1 MKKLWPIAAV
11 VALAAA
17 AAVGVLWVRGGAEDE
32 LRERAVIELQQR
44 LGGEVELG
52 RVRIAGNSAV
62 VLEDLAWMP
71 TGGLIVA
78 VSVDRIELLVDAST
92 LLDGQPSIAGG
103 SITGP
108 SVRLRR
114 ESGGGESDA
123 VAPPGAGPSPVQR
136 LVSLTSEPLPD
147 ELGEQL
153 GRVCDLAAPGVTVDV
168 FQGRISGLPR
178 DLVWSGISGQ
188 LVFGEASLELSAD
201 GVLQDESGEGPE
213 GHIGAVMELAK
224 GQPVRGSVTLE
235 EIPLDLLAADL
246 AESERATVEG
256 GRLQVTLG
264 TPADGD
270 PGDVRFLGRVQIDA
284 AVVRL
289 EDFDGFAMNLSAAHE
304 FDVLPRGDSVEIESW
319 RWTVNGVSGT
329 GSGKVL
335 ALDEDPELRV
345 VLQLVEV
352 PFASLLDALPG
363 HVLPDEWGLIV
374 GGTLDLT
381 VRFNGPLHDR
391 KAWDVGWKGDWS
403 RVTVRA
409 SGVGG
414 AIADLRG
421 SFPFS
426 VPSPDGG
433 VWHRVMGPEDPHYI
447 GLGLVNPHILAAVV
461 VSEDASFYKHQGF
474 DERELREAILENIRE
489 PGSGRGGSTITQQV
503 AKNLFLSGERSL
515 TRKLQEA
522 VLAHSIEATLGK
534 ARILEIYLNLA
545 QFGPGIYGI
554 RDAAHHYFGTST
566 RQLNTLECI
575 FLATLLPSPERYH
588 DYYHPQGAVS
598 VRWDEHMREV
608 LYRMRSQGY
617 IGDHEYGVAQ
627 YQSPRFAPCGRAR
640 GTE

>member
-1 MKKLWPIAAV
+1 MKKLWLIAAV
-11 VALAAA
+11 AALATAA
-17 AAVGVLWVRGGAEDE
+17 VVGVLWMRGGAEEE
-32 LRERAVIELQQR
+32 LRQRAVTELQQR
-44 LGGEVELG
+44 LGGEVELA
-52 RVRIAGNSAV
+52 RVRIAGKSGV

-71 TGGLIVA
+71 AGGLIAA
-78 VSVDRIELLVDAST
+78 VTVDRIELLVDAST

-103 SITGP
+103 SVTGAN
-108 SVRLRR
+108 VRLRR
-114 ESGGGESDA
+114 AATDGETPEAEAAEGGR
-123 VAPPGAGPSPVQR
+123 SPIHR
-136 LVSLTSEPLPD
+136 LVTLTSEPLPA
-147 ELGEQL
+147 ELGDPL
-153 GRVCDLAAPGVTVDV
+153 GRACGLAAPGVVV
-168 FQGRISGLPR
+168 EIFGARVSGLPR
-178 DLVWSGISGQ
+178 SLLYSDVSGQ
-188 LVFGEASLELSAD
+188 LLFGADGVEIVAD
-201 GVLQDESGEGPE
+201 GVLRGESGEGPE
-213 GHIGAVMELAK
+213 GRVGAVVDLAQD
-224 GQPVRGSVTLE
+224 QPVRGSVTLE

-246 AESERATVEG
+246 ADPERATVEG

-264 TPADGD
+264 TPEDGD
-270 PGDVRFLGRVQIDA
+270 PGDARFVGRLQVDDA
-284 AVVRL
+284 AVRL
-289 EDFDGFAMNLSAAHE
+289 EDFDGFAMDLSTAHE
-304 FDVLPRGDSVEIESW
+304 FDLLPRGDSVEVERW

-335 ALDEDPELRV
+335 ALDGEPELRV

-352 PFASLLDALPG
+352 PFAALLDALPG
-363 HVLPDEWGLIV
+363 HVLPDEWGLIA

-381 VRFNGPLHDR
+381 VRFNGPLGDR
-391 KAWDVGWKGDWS
+391 SAWDVGWKGDWS
-403 RVTVRA
+403 RVTVRG

-414 AIADLRG
+414 AIADMRG

-433 VWHRVMGPEDPHYI
+433 VWHRQMGPEDPHFI

-522 VLAHSIEATLGK
+522 VLAHSIEATLDK
-534 ARILEIYLNLA
+534 SRILEIYLNLA
-545 QFGPGIYGI
+545 QFGPGIHGI

-566 RQLNTLECI
+566 RQLNTMECI

-617 IGDHEYGVAQ
+617 IGDQEYGVAQ
-627 YQSPRFAPCGRAR
+627 YQSLRFAPCGRAPASD
-640 GTE
+640 